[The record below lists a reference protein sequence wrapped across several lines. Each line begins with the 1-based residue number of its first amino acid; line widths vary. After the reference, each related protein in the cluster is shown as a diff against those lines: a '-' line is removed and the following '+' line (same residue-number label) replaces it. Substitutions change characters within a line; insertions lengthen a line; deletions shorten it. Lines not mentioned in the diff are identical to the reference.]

1 MFVLI
6 VLMRYFLLV
15 RADLLASGAAAAI
28 SLAVLG
34 FIALNGALLRAL
46 NHLCGVPFTLDA
58 MLQSTLVQTS
68 LSIFWA
74 IISLTAML
82 IATRSAKRIV
92 WLAGAALLAIVV
104 VKLFLVDLSRIGSI
118 ERIVSFVGVG
128 LLMLVLGYFSPL
140 PPEVREPH

>member
-1 MFVLI
+1 MGPPW
-6 VLMRYFLLV
+6 R
-15 RADLLASGAAAAI
+15 S
-28 SLAVLG
+28 SLALLG
-34 FIALNGALLRAL
+34 FIVLNGVLLRAL
-46 NHLCGVPFTLDA
+46 NHLFGVPFTLQA

-74 IISLTAML
+74 VIALTAML
-82 IATRSAKRIV
+82 IATRQARRIV

-104 VKLFLVDLSRIGSI
+104 IKLFLVDLSRIGSI

-140 PPEVREPH
+140 PPEVRAQP